1 MWAIRLIDEDAQY
14 KSRVVM
20 LWEMGDDVVRDK
32 EKLLQ
37 PGLQTHSEPDPTIKF
52 CFVYS
57 SRVDVQPGMRD
68 RF

>member
-1 MWAIRLIDEDAQY
+1 MCTIRLIDEDAQY

-37 PGLQTHSEPDPTIKF
+37 PGLQTHSEPDPTTILEWHHPITH
-52 CFVYS
+52 YLLI
-57 SRVDVQPGMRD
+57 
-68 RF
+68 